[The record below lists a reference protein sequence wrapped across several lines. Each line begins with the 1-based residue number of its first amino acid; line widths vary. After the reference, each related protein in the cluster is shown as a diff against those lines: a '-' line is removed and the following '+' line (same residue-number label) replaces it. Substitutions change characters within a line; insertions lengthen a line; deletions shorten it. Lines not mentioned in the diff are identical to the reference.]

1 LVELLGQIGKADCL
15 PALLDL
21 LGTAKTDALRGAVL
35 SALQSFRDDRIA
47 GRVLEIY
54 PRLSL
59 SLRGRAQSLLAGRPA
74 SALSLLQAVD
84 AGRIAPRE
92 IPLDQLRR
100 LAAYKD
106 ERIGKL
112 LAKHWGTVAPATTG
126 EKISRI
132 RSVNLILSR
141 GGKGDAKNGRELF
154 RKNCATCHTLFGE
167 GAKIGPDLTG
177 ADRKNREYLLTQ
189 IIDPS
194 AVIRPEYQAFSI
206 ETTDGRSLFGLIV
219 ESNSGSITL
228 VDSKSEKTV
237 LARSKIDR
245 MEPSPI
251 SLMPEKM
258 LAPLSD
264 QELCDLFTYLQGEG
278 PVASKPPR

>member
-1 LVELLGQIGKADCL
+1 
-15 PALLDL
+15 
-21 LGTAKTDALRGAVL
+21 
-35 SALQSFRDDRIA
+35 
-47 GRVLEIY
+47 
-54 PRLSL
+54 
-59 SLRGRAQSLLAGRPA
+59 LA
-74 SALSLLQAVD
+74 LLQAVD
-84 AGRIAPRE
+84 SGRIAPRDVP
-92 IPLDQLRR
+92 IDQLRR
-100 LAAYKD
+100 LAVYKD

-141 GGKGDAKNGRELF
+141 VGKGDAQKGHELF
-154 RKNCATCHTLFGE
+154 RKHCAACHSLFGE

-194 AVIRPEYQAFSI
+194 AVIRPEYQAFTI
-206 ETTDGRSLFGLIV
+206 ETKDGRSLFGLIV
-219 ESNSGSITL
+219 ESSSGSVTL

-237 LARSKIDR
+237 LARSKIDH
-245 MEPSPI
+245 MEPSAV
-251 SLMPEKM
+251 SLMPEKI

-264 QELCDLFTYLQGEG
+264 QELCDLFTYLQGDG
-278 PVASKPPR
+278 PRAAEEKK